1 MNPLIKVWFK
11 HLLQERKQR
20 RSGARGAVWRNRTWP
35 IGFESL
41 ENRVMLSAVKWSA
54 ADFELVNL
62 ENPEGEPWLSASPD
76 GRFSLTFFES
86 FAGPSAFTDLEE
98 RIYTAAGV
106 EQTSIGTTFSAA
118 TTEHQPASAYLPDG
132 RRVHVWTEEPAAGGG
147 NLEDV
152 FAEVRFGNNF
162 VDVARFLVT
171 GGAGRQH
178 DPIVAANSN
187 GFAVAVADDSVA
199 GGQLILKF
207 YNIAGTLINTVIG
220 PNAPQTVGVGAN
232 ADQFRDVEIAAL
244 ANGNYAIAWDNG
256 LNQNVF
262 ARVFSSG
269 GVAQSAVIDVE
280 TGAPGASFPDVTA
293 LADGRFAVTYAEY
306 TAGNVRGRIY
316 QANGTPDGVG
326 FAIGTGFANAVD
338 NQLQTAALYDGR
350 FVTVWKTTAGE
361 IAGQVMFA
369 DGTPDGA
376 AFIVNTN
383 TTGDQSRPTIAT
395 LADGRFAVSWESGA
409 GAAPETIFTT
419 IFDPRDA
426 GLNGSASSFNDDWFG
441 TNFVDQVFGG
451 TGADAIRG
459 AGGADILYGELGND
473 NLNGDAGND
482 QLFGGSNN
490 DILNG
495 GTDDDTLN
503 GGGGGDV
510 LDGGVGGNDTAKYTN
525 SPAGVSVNLNSGAAS
540 GGDAQGDTFTGI
552 ESLFGSSFDDTLT
565 GNGSANTLNG
575 AVGNDTL
582 NGGGGGDAL
591 HGDEGDDTL
600 IGGAGGDVLDGG
612 VGGNDT
618 AKYTNSPAGVSVNLA
633 SGAASGGHAQGDTFT
648 GIESLFG
655 SSLDDTLTGNG
666 NANTLNGAAGSD
678 TLNGGG
684 GDDILLGG
692 TGIDAM
698 NGGPGRDRYTGGSEA
713 DRFIVSQLA
722 HSPVGSQRD
731 VVNDFLQVELDKIDV
746 SLIDGMAG
754 TGGVNGFTSFIG
766 NAAFTAEGQI
776 RAFQSGANT
785 VVEFNTSGTT
795 GAEMQILL
803 LNVTAGTLTLSD
815 FITASGSG
823 PFALSSLNGT
833 ADRVTPR
840 LATLSSQLTL
850 SPSPRATLPSLSHA
864 ETAEPSKRSNV
875 PTRLAT
881 PAIAAT
887 ATGLKK
893 RTAAASRPETI
904 LNATDLSGQ
913 LKSLDDLFA
922 SESPFQN
929 HPFSA

>member
-1 MNPLIKVWFK
+1 
-11 HLLQERKQR
+11 
-20 RSGARGAVWRNRTWP
+20 
-35 IGFESL
+35 
-41 ENRVMLSAVKWSA
+41 MLSAVKWSA

-552 ESLFGSSFDDTLT
+552 ESLFGSS
-565 GNGSANTLNG
+565 
-575 AVGNDTL
+575 
-582 NGGGGGDAL
+582 
-591 HGDEGDDTL
+591 
-600 IGGAGGDVLDGG
+600 
-612 VGGNDT
+612 
-618 AKYTNSPAGVSVNLA
+618 
-633 SGAASGGHAQGDTFT
+633 
-648 GIESLFG
+648 
-655 SSLDDTLTGNG
+655 LDDTLTGNG